1 MNVEQFRA
9 DLCAWLDENDL
20 TPGPDHSLQGHM
32 RQMARV
38 SEALYDAGWM
48 RYGWPAEVGGL
59 GGPALLRAIVGEEVV
74 GRRLAEPGPY
84 SMLEV
89 LAPYAPHRH
98 RVVRYIEAAGI
109 TRPRFGPRFA
119 PRDYREL

>member
-1 MNVEQFRA
+1 MNVDEFRTG
-9 DLCAWLDENDL
+9 LCAWLDEHDL

-32 RQMARV
+32 RQFARV

-48 RYGWPAEVGGL
+48 RYGWPTSVGGL

-84 SMLEV
+84 
-89 LAPYAPHRH
+89 
-98 RVVRYIEAAGI
+98 
-109 TRPRFGPRFA
+109 
-119 PRDYREL
+119 